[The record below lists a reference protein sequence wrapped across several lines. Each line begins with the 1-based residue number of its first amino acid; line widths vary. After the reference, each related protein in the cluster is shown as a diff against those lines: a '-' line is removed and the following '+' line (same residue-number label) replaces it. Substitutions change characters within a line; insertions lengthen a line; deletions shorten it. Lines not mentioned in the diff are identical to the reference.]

1 MVDKVQNSYLPE
13 DKNFIL
19 SNRFQ
24 EQCFLVRNLET
35 FQSKHKNAVFKNF
48 VQIEDEPGIVL
59 NLLLGKGNTAFIN
72 ILPQQLSLLTPKIR
86 IYKIFQDKNGDTEE
100 EEIVF
105 PTFTSKQELEQILQ
119 NKASRGDG
127 AGIKSFSWFDNGTNP
142 ADTGFSFTAKL
153 EMYFQSVKAFFSQ
166 QEKASGRVISY
177 ADLISYPQTRKI
189 RDDLYN
195 ENYFTIK
202 AEVGWALPPDNEL
215 TLSPGLRQAIQQTTT
230 TFILNLIQHDI
241 DFGENGEMKV
251 SAQYIAS
258 IEGKMFSPGADI
270 FYVKNRPK
278 LDNIT
283 EIDGEIKQATEF
295 LNETRKK
302 ITDKPDDNDLKN
314 TLTLGEKALNE
325 LVELKEKTLRED
337 RTKLYNRLLQKLQ
350 DRSQIYFID
359 VACEEIGIGENG
371 LLTEE
376 ELIKRNT
383 EQSASKTYS
392 QGVSTSNN
400 ILSNEVVEKFQ
411 QAQKEKGE
419 NELRILTEEQ
429 EKITNSTISPL
440 DQNKIRV
447 NYFYFGDLIDASLD
461 SIYDETD
468 ENSISSIQSRKE
480 QFRILLGSLEFLSP
494 HSNKRIRVSLADIP
508 ISLNL
513 YNSWFIDVVI
523 RPLRNKFSV
532 KEFIN
537 NICSKLILKCLNPV
551 CFGSNFVN
559 ENVYTVNSAF
569 TLSGD
574 YPELDPKSNSRINIK
589 NVKVKNKNKNISLI
603 KNYLFIGISGYEMS
617 HGGPNKIEDEK
628 KGIYHFYVGS
638 NKGLLK
644 NVKFSRVNVPFLREM
659 AIAEAAAGRSGDVIK
674 SEPYNAKVSMFGN
687 AFFKP
692 GMKIFIDPTSLGFG
706 TQVPFDSLRIGGY
719 YDVIR
724 VENFI
729 APGKFET
736 ILDCTAQNILPS
748 KTSSNYE
755 NQVKKINSKP

>member
-1 MVDKVQNSYLPE
+1 MAEKNENSYLGE
-13 DKNFIL
+13 NRGFIL

-35 FQSKHKNAVFKNF
+35 FQAKHKNAIFKNL
-48 VQIEDEPGIVL
+48 VQIEDEPGMVL
-59 NLLLGKGNTAFIN
+59 NLLLGKGNTSFIN
-72 ILPQQLSLLTPKIR
+72 ILPHQLSLLTPKIR
-86 IYKIFQDKNGDTEE
+86 IYKIFQDKNGDTQEE
-100 EEIVF
+100 EMVF
-105 PTFTSKQELEQILQ
+105 PTFTSTQELDQILQ

-166 QEKASGRVISY
+166 QEKASGRSVSY
-177 ADLISYPQTRKI
+177 ADLISYPKTRKL

-215 TLSPGLRQAIQQTTT
+215 TLSPGLKEAISQTTT
-230 TFILNLIQHDI
+230 TFILNLMQHEI
-241 DFGENGEMKV
+241 EFKENGEMNV

-258 IEGKMFSPGADI
+258 IEGKMFSPDADI

-278 LDNIT
+278 IDNVKQ
-283 EIDGEIKQATEF
+283 IDAEIKQATDF

-302 ITDKPDDNDLKN
+302 ITDKPDNDELKN
-314 TLTLGEKALNE
+314 TLTLGEKALND
-325 LVELKEKTLRED
+325 LINLKEKTLKED

-350 DRSQIYFID
+350 DRSQIYFVD
-359 VACEEIGIGENG
+359 VPCEEVGIGENG
-371 LLTEE
+371 LLSEE
-376 ELIKRNT
+376 ELVKKNT
-383 EQSASKTYS
+383 EQNISRSYT

-400 ILSNEVVEKFQ
+400 ILSNEVVERFQ
-411 QAQKEKGE
+411 EAQRLKSEKELE
-419 NELRILTEEQ
+419 ILTEQQ
-429 EKITNSTISPL
+429 EKLTNSTISPL

-461 SIYDETD
+461 SIYDQTD
-468 ENSISSIQSRKE
+468 ENNISSIQSKKE
-480 QFRILLGSLEFLSP
+480 DFRILLGSLEFFSP
-494 HSNKRIRVSLADIP
+494 HSNKRIRISLADIP

-537 NICSKLILKCLNPV
+537 NICSKLILRCLNPV

-559 ENVYTVNSAF
+559 ENVFTVNSAF
-569 TLSGD
+569 TLSGN
-574 YPELDPKSNSRINIK
+574 YPELDPKNNSRINIK
-589 NVKVKNKNKNISLI
+589 TIKNKSKNKDISLI
-603 KNYLFIGISGYEMS
+603 KNYLFIGIGGYDMS
-617 HGGPNKIEDEK
+617 HNPPNKIEDEK
-628 KGIYHFYVGS
+628 SGLYHFYVGS

-644 NVKFSRVNVPFLREM
+644 NVSFTRVNVPYLREM
-659 AIAEAAAGRSGDVIK
+659 AISEASTGREGDVIK
-674 SEPYNAKVSMFGN
+674 SEPYNAKVVMVGN

-692 GMKIFIDPTSLGFG
+692 GMKIFIDPLSLGFG
-706 TQVPFDSLRIGGY
+706 TQVPTDSLRIGGY

-748 KTSSNYE
+748 KTSSNYQ
-755 NQVKKINSKP
+755 NKTKKINSKI